1 MSLSQR
7 VVLYNALIQPHFD
20 YCASVWSSDSAKVQS
35 DLCTTQRKA
44 VRALYNYSSKVRSDE
59 FRAQNN
65 IQSLNDR
72 WKTQEAIWLYK
83 AINKERFVV
92 PNYLVDL
99 LHLRESTRALRNRTR
114 IDVNCK
120 TALGETTIAIR
131 LRKLLSKLSFENEI
145 WRSDSII
152 SFKNKFMRFLRSFH
166 V

>member
-1 MSLSQR
+1 M
-7 VVLYNALIQPHFD
+7 
-20 YCASVWSSDSAKVQS
+20 
-35 DLCTTQRKA
+35 
-44 VRALYNYSSKVRSDE
+44 
-59 FRAQNN
+59 AQNN
-65 IQSLNDR
+65 IQSLKDR

-145 WRSDSII
+145 WRNDSII
-152 SFKNKFMRFLRSFH
+152 SFKNKFMRFLRSLNA
-166 V
+166 